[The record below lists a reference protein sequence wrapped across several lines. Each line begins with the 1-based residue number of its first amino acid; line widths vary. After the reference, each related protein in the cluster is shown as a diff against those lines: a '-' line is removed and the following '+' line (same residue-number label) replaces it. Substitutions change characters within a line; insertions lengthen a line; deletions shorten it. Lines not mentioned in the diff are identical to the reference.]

1 MKETDTVALTLAEH
15 LAQIGKDHLTP
26 AVRKIATL
34 GIIDTIGVTLLGA
47 TERVVGV
54 LEKTIA
60 DDIAMG
66 PSLAFGGQRRVGVLD
81 AALING
87 TASHAADYDDMAH
100 AMGGH
105 PSVTLVP
112 VIVAVGEALG
122 SSGLD
127 LVEAYVVGF
136 EAECRIGRIVNPDH
150 YEKGWHPTSTL
161 GVFGAAAAAAR
172 LRGLD
177 VQATATA
184 LAIAASF
191 ASGVKANF
199 GTMVKPLHVGHCARS
214 GLLAAQLAANGCTA
228 NLGALEHRQGFFAAF
243 DGLQNVDQGRLL
255 EHWGELL
262 EVEQESVGLK
272 QFPCCGSTHPSILA
286 MFDLARQGLTAQ
298 QVESIRI
305 ETNRR
310 RLPHTNNPDP
320 NSALACK
327 FSIQYVTARALTD
340 GAVRLGHFE
349 NDAHLDPE
357 VRRLM
362 AVTTVAAY
370 APIDPGAHEETNEF
384 AADITVVTR
393 DGRRLRGHAPHA
405 LGRGPKNP
413 MLKAEMWQKFSD
425 CASRLLPQSQVK
437 ASFDALCE
445 MENCPRILDVT
456 RMLERAAH

>member
-1 MKETDTVALTLAEH
+1 MTHSDTVAITLAKH
-15 LAQIGKDHLTP
+15 LAQIGKEHLTP
-26 AVRKIATL
+26 PVRRLATL
-34 GIIDTIGVTLLGA
+34 NIIDTIGVTLLGA
-47 TERVVGV
+47 TEPVVSV
-54 LEKTIA
+54 LKQTIA
-60 DDIAMG
+60 DNIAKG
-66 PSLAFGGQRRVGVLD
+66 PSLTFGGQRRIGALD

-87 TASHAADYDDMAH
+87 TASHAADFDDMAH

-112 VIVAVGEALG
+112 AIVALGEALG

-127 LVEAYVVGF
+127 LLEAYIVGF

-172 LRGLD
+172 LQSLD
-177 VQATATA
+177 VERTATA

-199 GTMVKPLHVGHCARS
+199 GTMVKPLHVGHCVRS
-214 GLLAAQLAANGCTA
+214 GLLAAQLARNGFTA
-228 NLGALEHRQGFFAAF
+228 NLSALEHKQGFFAAF
-243 DGLQNVDQGRLL
+243 DGLQNIDQNRML

-262 EVEQESVGLK
+262 EAQQESVGLK

-286 MFDLARQGLTAQ
+286 MFDLARQGLTMQ
-298 QVESIRI
+298 QVESIKI

-310 RLPHTNNPDP
+310 RLPHTNNAEPK
-320 NSALACK
+320 SALACK

-340 GAVRLGHFE
+340 GAVKLEHFE
-349 NDAHLDPE
+349 AEAHLDPD

-362 AVTTVAAY
+362 AVTSVAAY
-370 APIDPGAHEETNEF
+370 PSIDPGAHEEANEF

-393 DGRRLRGHAPHA
+393 DGRRLHGHSPHA

-413 MLKAEMWQKFSD
+413 MSVQEMWQKYSD
-425 CASRLLPQSQVK
+425 CASRLLPPPKVK
-437 ASFDALCE
+437 ASFDAFWEIETCTS
-445 MENCPRILDVT
+445 ILNIT
-456 RMLERAAH
+456 RMLETATD